1 MRFINNNK
9 NKLNSKKNWF
19 FNLVS
24 NTHLVCKNVLFLC
37 THKGK
42 KKKKRL
48 GIALIWES
56 PTFSKKIL
64 LTFFSYFELT
74 NIVDYLK
81 KKKDYQ
87 KID

>member
-1 MRFINNNK
+1 MRFINYNK

-24 NTHLVCKNVLFLC
+24 NTHLVCKNALFLC

-42 KKKKRL
+42 KKGL

-87 KID
+87 KIE